1 MYKRQDS
8 EQLLASNDELMNN
21 KKHKISPIIKINNKQ
36 KIHSESSTVILKS
49 NQIENIVSKHISKIG
64 NTKKSNSLRDKKSDD
79 SGQIKRL
86 SRTSILLNLA
96 ALGTF
101 TFYIDGYLHPIHLI
115 LTVILFVSASI
126 FNLLTI
132 SKIKKR
138 KEKIKNQSPNIKRNI
153 WISTFLSIVEFLAA
167 FGLLIWALTFSVGG
181 YGGPW

>member
-1 MYKRQDS
+1 
-8 EQLLASNDELMNN
+8 MNN

-86 SRTSILLNLA
+86 SRLSILLNLA

-115 LTVILFVSASI
+115 LTC
-126 FNLLTI
+126 LLYT
-132 SKIKKR
+132 SD
-138 KEKIKNQSPNIKRNI
+138 
-153 WISTFLSIVEFLAA
+153 AA
-167 FGLLIWALTFSVGG
+167 DEV
-181 YGGPW
+181 